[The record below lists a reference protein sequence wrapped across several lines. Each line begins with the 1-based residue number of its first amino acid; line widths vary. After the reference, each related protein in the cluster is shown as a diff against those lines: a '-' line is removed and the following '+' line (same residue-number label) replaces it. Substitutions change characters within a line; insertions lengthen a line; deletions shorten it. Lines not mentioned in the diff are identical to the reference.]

1 MFRPSIQKTWVLVLL
16 AIINIIL
23 FYIVSNTIIYK
34 QREGYDLRVE
44 AAEKMQNAIT
54 LLKNELGREFEWFDR
69 DPFDT
74 RLIFNRRFSPLL
86 TDIGKYQA
94 KATVLKPN
102 FAALVVDNLIK
113 AGVQKGD
120 TVAVS
125 MTGSMPG
132 ANIAVLMACETMD
145 LHYVSISSLGASE
158 WGATAMHASWP
169 LMEKILFDEKL
180 ISHTSNKFA
189 YGGAAD
195 YVKRGNKSRQDYGGE
210 NQRFKL
216 DSLMLTIY
224 PEHSLSDL
232 FTVFGLDSNNDQFS
246 TNDKEYLMIGREYY
260 ALPLSIARR
269 LEVYDFGDVS
279 LDNQKFFS
287 NAIDSYGKDRIFISN
302 ISIRTESDLKNN
314 RKKNIYAKVPEALS
328 ALLKVCNKRNL
339 ECLEPTPYEKYID
352 LNQNNKYDYGEEY
365 LDINNNGNRDFNN
378 KTLMNNKYRLEIK
391 DSLKQNYDLSPYK
404 VYINIGGGV
413 ASFGYRNQEKFE
425 KKGFGLLQSDEVINI
440 LNENNKKTYKRGVI
454 SQFAEAN
461 IPIINFIE
469 IEKLLKNV
477 DLNYFNR
484 KVINDK
490 FDLNNDNLIDIGKG
504 NLYKVA
510 SYNLTIVWIALI
522 ISLSLIIY
530 IGTISYKQ
538 INSRMKDYNP
548 NE

>member
-216 DSLMLTIY
+216 DSVMLTIY

-269 LEVYDFGDVS
+269 LEVYDFGGVS

-339 ECLEPTPYEKYID
+339 ECLEPTPYEKYVD

>member
-1 MFRPSIQKTWVLVLL
+1 MFRPSIQKTRVLVLL
-16 AIINIIL
+16 AIINVIL

-169 LMEKILFDEKL
+169 LMEKMLFDEKL

-216 DSLMLTIY
+216 DSMMLTIY

-269 LEVYDFGDVS
+269 LEVYDFGSVS
-279 LDNQKFFS
+279 LDNQKFFL

-302 ISIRTESDLKNN
+302 ISIRTESDLKKN
-314 RKKNIYAKVPEALS
+314 RKKNIYGKVPEALS
-328 ALLKVCNKRNL
+328 ALLKVCDKKNL
-339 ECLEPTPYEKYID
+339 ECLEPTPYEKYAD

-425 KKGFGLLQSDEVINI
+425 KKGFGLLQPDEVINI

-484 KVINDK
+484 KVFNDK
-490 FDLNNDNLIDIGKG
+490 FDSNNDNLIDIGKG
-504 NLYKVA
+504 NLYKVT
-510 SYNLTIVWIALI
+510 SYNMTIVWIALI

>member
-269 LEVYDFGDVS
+269 LEVYDFGGVS

-339 ECLEPTPYEKYID
+339 ECLEPTPYEKYVD

>member
-1 MFRPSIQKTWVLVLL
+1 
-16 AIINIIL
+16 
-23 FYIVSNTIIYK
+23 
-34 QREGYDLRVE
+34 
-44 AAEKMQNAIT
+44 
-54 LLKNELGREFEWFDR
+54 
-69 DPFDT
+69 
-74 RLIFNRRFSPLL
+74 
-86 TDIGKYQA
+86 
-94 KATVLKPN
+94 
-102 FAALVVDNLIK
+102 
-113 AGVQKGD
+113 
-120 TVAVS
+120 
-125 MTGSMPG
+125 
-132 ANIAVLMACETMD
+132 MACETMD

-530 IGTISYKQ
+530 IGTISYQQ

>member
-1 MFRPSIQKTWVLVLL
+1 MFRPSIQKTRVLVLL

-23 FYIVSNTIIYK
+23 FYIASNTVIYK

-132 ANIAVLMACETMD
+132 ANIAVLMACETMN

-216 DSLMLTIY
+216 DSVMLTIY
-224 PEHSLSDL
+224 PEHSLTDL

-269 LEVYDFGDVS
+269 LEVYDFGRVS

-328 ALLKVCNKRNL
+328 ALLKVCDKRNL
-339 ECLEPTPYEKYID
+339 ECLEPTPYEKYTD

-365 LDINNNGNRDFNN
+365 LDINHNGNRDFNN

-425 KKGFGLLQSDEVINI
+425 KKGFGLLQPDEVINI

-469 IEKLLKNV
+469 IEKLLKNI

-490 FDLNNDNLIDIGKG
+490 FDSNNDNLIDIGKG

-510 SYNLTIVWIALI
+510 SYNMTIVWIALI
-522 ISLSLIIY
+522 VSLSLIIY
-530 IGTISYKQ
+530 IGTISYQQ

>member
-1 MFRPSIQKTWVLVLL
+1 MFRPSIQKTRVLVLL
-16 AIINIIL
+16 AIINMIL

-216 DSLMLTIY
+216 DSVMLTIY

-269 LEVYDFGDVS
+269 LEVYDFGGVS
-279 LDNQKFFS
+279 LENQKFFS

-328 ALLKVCNKRNL
+328 ALLKVCDKRNL
-339 ECLEPTPYEKYID
+339 ECLEPTPYEKYTD

-425 KKGFGLLQSDEVINI
+425 KKGFGLLQPDEVINI

-490 FDLNNDNLIDIGKG
+490 FDSNNDNLIDIGKG

-510 SYNLTIVWIALI
+510 SYNMTIVWIALI
-522 ISLSLIIY
+522 VSLSLIIY
-530 IGTISYKQ
+530 IGAISYQQ

>member
-269 LEVYDFGDVS
+269 LEVYDFGGVS

>member
-1 MFRPSIQKTWVLVLL
+1 MFRPSIQKTRVLVLL
-16 AIINIIL
+16 AIINIVL

-34 QREGYDLRVE
+34 QREGYNLRVE
-44 AAEKMQNAIT
+44 AAEKMQNALT

-169 LMEKILFDEKL
+169 LMEKILFDEKI

-195 YVKRGNKSRQDYGGE
+195 YVKRGNKSRQDYGGK

-246 TNDKEYLMIGREYY
+246 NNDKEYLMIGREYY

-269 LEVYDFGDVS
+269 LEVYDFGGVS
-279 LDNQKFFS
+279 LDNQKIFS

-328 ALLKVCNKRNL
+328 ALLKVCDEEKL

-352 LNQNNKYDYGEEY
+352 SNQNNIYDSGEEY
-365 LDINNNGNRDFNN
+365 LDINNNGKRDFNN
-378 KTLMNNKYRLEIK
+378 KILMNNKYRLEIK
-391 DSLKQNYDLSPYK
+391 DSLRQNYNLSPYK
-404 VYINIGGGV
+404 AYINIGGGV

-425 KKGFGLLQSDEVINI
+425 KEGFGLLQPDEVINI
-440 LNENNKKTYKRGVI
+440 LNENNKKKYKRGVI

-469 IEKLLKNV
+469 IEKLLKDV

-484 KVINDK
+484 KVVNDK
-490 FDLNNDNLIDIGKG
+490 FDSNNDNLIDIGKG

-510 SYNLTIVWIALI
+510 SYNMTIVWIALI

-530 IGTISYKQ
+530 IGTISYQQ

>member
-339 ECLEPTPYEKYID
+339 ECLEPTPYEKYVD

>member
-16 AIINIIL
+16 AIINVIL

-169 LMEKILFDEKL
+169 LMEKMLFDEKL

-216 DSLMLTIY
+216 DSMMLTIY

-269 LEVYDFGDVS
+269 LEVYDFGSVS
-279 LDNQKFFS
+279 LDNQKFFL

-302 ISIRTESDLKNN
+302 ISIRTESDLKKN
-314 RKKNIYAKVPEALS
+314 RKKNIYGKVPEALS
-328 ALLKVCNKRNL
+328 ALLKVCDKKNL
-339 ECLEPTPYEKYID
+339 ECLEPTPYEKYAD

-425 KKGFGLLQSDEVINI
+425 KKGFGLLQPDEVINI

-490 FDLNNDNLIDIGKG
+490 FDSNNDNLIDIGKG
-504 NLYKVA
+504 NLYKVT
-510 SYNLTIVWIALI
+510 SYNMTIVWIALI